1 MGRLHSIILLTPD
14 LERQKAFYALMLGL
28 GLATAT
34 PGWVWLGLRGG
45 GVARRAAPAGAPAE
59 LQIAITAVPLESRV
73 EALKARGVAFEGEI
87 EDAPACRLAVL
98 RDPDGNRVQLVEP
111 KGPESEGKWP
121 RLSHAI
127 VNSARFATAA
137 HFYRDVLG
145 LRVAEEHDG
154 WVEFETGPTRLAIHD
169 REDSDTLPLHAE
181 QKIAFAFEDEDF
193 DTWAEEL
200 RERGIKFAAAPM
212 EEDLGVQA
220 EVEDADGWFVVLH
233 GPPPEEPREEELAE
247 DYVDDDE
254 PQQRTQMIRKPGET
268 TGESTKKRQTAAKI
282 ARQTSERAATKSF
295 ETPRTREP
303 ETGGFGG
310 GGGRPDRG
318 GFTPGGPSGP
328 RPGGFGGG
336 PRPSGP
342 GGPSGPRPGGF
353 SGPRPGGPGGPSG
366 PRTGGSS
373 GPSRPGGPSGP
384 GGSGGPRPGGFGS
397 GPRPGGPGG
406 PSGPRP
412 GGSGPRPGGPGGP
425 SGPRPG
431 PRPGGPPRGGSGGSG
446 SGSSG
451 RE

>member
-14 LERQKAFYALMLGL
+14 LERQKAFYEHKLGL
-28 GLATAT
+28 GLAHAT
-34 PGWVWLGLRGG
+34 PEWVSFALRG
-45 GVARRAAPAGAPAE
+45 AALALRAAPAGTPAE

-73 EALKARGVAFEGEI
+73 EALKSRGVAFEGDI

-111 KGPESEGKWP
+111 KGPDAEGKWP

-193 DTWAEEL
+193 DAWAEEL

-212 EEDLGVQA
+212 EIDLGVQA

-328 RPGGFGGG
+328 RPGGFGG
-336 PRPSGP
+336 PRPSGPGGP

-353 SGPRPGGPGGPSG
+353 GGP
-366 PRTGGSS
+366 
-373 GPSRPGGPSGP
+373 RPGGPSGP
-384 GGSGGPRPGGFGS
+384 PRPGGFGGPGGSGGAGGPRPGGFGS

-406 PSGPRP
+406 AGGPRP
-412 GGSGPRPGGPGGP
+412 GGSGPRPGGPGGAG
-425 SGPRPG
+425 GPRPGGSG